1 MSYFKNVCLLKAP
14 QKVDIPYGLIISDI
28 TEVCY
33 LAGMVKDD
41 VDSIAIP
48 VNTYAN
54 NPLRDFKRYLNT
66 HSADMIGISAMTGA
80 YSNALEYARIAKE
93 HGLYVVLGGYH
104 PTALPEDVLTSSYV
118 DAVIR
123 GEGELTFKELVNN
136 GPSEEVKGLSFK
148 NNGTIIHNPER
159 GLIEDLDTI
168 PHPFREIRPKRF
180 GNAGN
185 DYLFD
190 TIFTS
195 RGCRIKCSFCSN
207 DMVNKSWRCRSPE
220 NVIEELKMIHTTKKR
235 KILKIWD
242 ANVLTSVDRM
252 EKIVDL
258 MFENDLTN
266 FKIWTESRSTDIIKA
281 ERIMK
286 KLHGIGLRHVSLGIE
301 SPNLETLKKIRKATT
316 PKTCEKAIEILNDY
330 KIKVQGYFIIGHLNE
345 TVEDIKRYPE
355 YARMAGLKQAVFM
368 VMTPYPGTQIYE
380 EYKRENSINSYNWDM
395 YNNFGTV
402 VEPNKIGLKTLKKML
417 AYCNGKFYGIDS
429 SSRQRTISG
438 TILEAVY
445 RLINVAVIEKN
456 DDRNSLGDLKDCMFE
471 YLHALVGNEIK
482 DARFRDANLLKKFG
496 RKIIFRF
503 YHSRGKSVDFKLTM
517 NGKATELSIT
527 DSRMEA
533 DYRCI
538 SLYLDDILNF
548 EERLPLQ
555 RIISLSS
562 RYDVARA
569 NRIKKPVIFLKLA
582 MNRNFLASLYHLS
595 SLLIKTILRSAFQKT
610 HKQFSTDQKPLE
622 KQPHS
627 SVAQT
632 PAKN

>member
-1 MSYFKNVCLLKAP
+1 MTYFKNVCLLKAP

-41 VDSIAIP
+41 VDTITVP
-48 VNTYAN
+48 VDTYSH
-54 NPLRDFKRYLNT
+54 NPLRAFKRYLSRHT
-66 HSADMIGISAMTGA
+66 ADFIGLSAMTGA
-80 YSNALEYARIAKE
+80 YSNALEYAKIAKE
-93 HGLYVVLGGYH
+93 HGLYVVIGGYH
-104 PTALPEDVLTSSYV
+104 PSALPGEVLNSPLV

-123 GEGELTFKELVNN
+123 GEGELTFKELINN
-136 GPSEEVKGLSFK
+136 GPSEDILGLSFK
-148 NNGTIIHNPER
+148 DNGRVIHNPDR
-159 GLIEDLDTI
+159 ALIEDLDTI
-168 PHPFREIRPKRF
+168 PHPLREIRPKRF
-180 GNAGN
+180 GNAGS

-190 TIFTS
+190 TVFTS
-195 RGCRIKCSFCSN
+195 RGCKIKCSFCSN

-301 SPNLETLKKIRKATT
+301 SPNLETLKKIQKATS
-316 PKTCEKAIEILNDY
+316 PKTCERAIEILNDY

-355 YARMAGLKQAVFM
+355 YARMAGLKQAAFM
-368 VMTPYPGTQIYE
+368 VMTPYPGTKIYE
-380 EYKRENSINSYNWDM
+380 EYKRENAINSYNWDL

-402 VEPNKIGLKTLKKML
+402 VEPNKIDLRTLKKML

-438 TILEAVY
+438 TILEAIF
-445 RLINVAVIEKN
+445 RLINVAVIETN
-456 DDRNSLGDLKDCMFE
+456 DDRNSRSDLKDCMFE

-482 DARFRDANLLKKFG
+482 DAQFRDANLLRKFG
-496 RKIIFRF
+496 KNIIFRF
-503 YHSRGKSVDFKLTM
+503 YHSKGKSVDFKLSM
-517 NGKATELSIT
+517 NGSTTDLSIN
-527 DSRMEA
+527 DSKVEA
-533 DYRCI
+533 DYRCV

-548 EERLPLQ
+548 QEHLPLQ
-555 RIISLSS
+555 RIFSLTS

-569 NRIKKPVIFLKLA
+569 NRKKKPMIFLTLA
-582 MNRNFLASLYHLS
+582 MNRNFLASIYHLS
-595 SLLIKTILRSAFQKT
+595 SLLIKTVFRSAFQKR
-610 HKQFSTDQKPLE
+610 HKQFSIDQNPLE
-622 KQPHS
+622 KQSQS
-627 SVAQT
+627 SVAR
-632 PAKN
+632 